1 LAHWGAFG
9 VDPSPCAT
17 IRSEAVVD
25 GPWLRHLV
33 AAHKNAEVT
42 TRSLDEYRAD
52 VLALVSPLAPLN
64 LSLAD
69 AVGCVLVADYVAPRA
84 VPPLDLA
91 ARDGYAVRSEDMRG
105 ARQRPVT
112 LSVTH
117 DALPGGSPLRL
128 PAASAVRVA
137 RGAALPF
144 GADAVVHRAEGTATT
159 VVLDTE
165 PQPGEGVVSA
175 GDDVTEGEVIVAE
188 GTRLNAGHVAALA
201 ACGAMSVTVRPSPR
215 VVIIAVGSEI
225 QPHGP
230 SPHPS
235 VAPDEPVADATG
247 PMLSVL
253 LDTMG
258 ARVMR
263 LVSVPDDAPMLR
275 GSIDDATLQADLVIT
290 LGGLSS
296 DWHDV
301 VAPVLSHAFGIEVA
315 SVRLSPGSRH
325 GMGTIG
331 PGDGRPVVLLAL
343 PGHPV
348 DAAAAFAAYV
358 ADALRELKGVSTAR
372 ATATAAVRWQSPF
385 GFASVVPIA
394 RDGGSGSNRVLPV
407 GDPLAPTLRDLA
419 AADGL
424 AIVPESSTEV
434 REGDTVDVLWWPR

>member
-1 LAHWGAFG
+1 MRMNAALPRRDEHSPRSGHRVATGA
-9 VDPSPCAT
+9 
-17 IRSEAVVD
+17 
-25 GPWLRHLV
+25 WLRHVV
-33 AAHKNAEVT
+33 AAHDNAEVM

-69 AVGCVLVADYVAPRA
+69 AVGCVLVADYVARQA

-91 ARDGYAVRSEDMRG
+91 ARDGYAVRSEDTRG
-105 ARQRPVT
+105 ARQRPVSFT
-112 LSVTH
+112 VTH
-117 DALPGGSPLRL
+117 DALPGGAPMRL
-128 PAASAVRVA
+128 LPGSAVRVA

-144 GADAVVHRAEGTATT
+144 GADAVVVRAEGTATA

-165 PQPGEGVVSA
+165 PREGDGVVRV
-175 GDDVTEGEVIVAE
+175 GDEVREGEVIVAA
-188 GTRLNAGHVAALA
+188 GTRLSAGHVAALA
-201 ACGAMSVTVRPSPR
+201 ACGATSVTVRPSPR
-215 VVIIAVGSEI
+215 VVIIAVGSEL
-225 QPHGP
+225 QPRGR

-235 VAPDEPVADATG
+235 IAPDEPVADATG

-253 LDTMG
+253 LDAMG

-263 LVSVPDDAPMLR
+263 VVSVPDDAQLLR
-275 GSIDDATLQADLVIT
+275 ASIDDATLQADLVIT

-301 VAPVLSHAFGIEVA
+301 VEPVLSHAFGVEVA
-315 SVRLSPGSRH
+315 SMRLSPGSRH
-325 GMGTIG
+325 GHGTIG

-358 ADALRELKGVSTAR
+358 ADAVLELKGVSSVRT
-372 ATATAAVRWQSPF
+372 TATAAVGWQSPF

-394 RDGGSGSNRVLPV
+394 KEGTPLGLRVLPV

-424 AIVPESSTEV
+424 AVVPESTTEV
-434 REGDTVDVLWWPR
+434 REGDTVEVLWWPR